1 MKAALTLATIVLA
14 ASLARAGQ
22 EVELIQNL
30 EAPERHCALE
40 RETGRAEQ
48 GVDIEVEI
56 PDLPDE
62 RQLVVD
68 EFDRDPDDFYR
79 MRPPVEHDGLNWPPF
94 ESQYPSVEF
103 DGTHPRS
110 YKPMLPPVKSD
121 GTHPRSYRPMQPPV
135 KSDGTHPRS
144 YKPMLPPVEF
154 DGNHPWS
161 YRPMQPPVEFD
172 GYHPPLRRMLPPVAT
187 Y

>member
-30 EAPERHCALE
+30 EAPVQHCALE
-40 RETGRAEQ
+40 QETGRAEQ

-62 RQLVVD
+62 RQLADD
-68 EFDRDPDDFYR
+68 EFDRDPDDIYR

-110 YKPMLPPVKSD
+110 YRPMLPPVEFD
-121 GTHPRSYRPMQPPV
+121 GNR
-135 KSDGTHPRS
+135 PRS